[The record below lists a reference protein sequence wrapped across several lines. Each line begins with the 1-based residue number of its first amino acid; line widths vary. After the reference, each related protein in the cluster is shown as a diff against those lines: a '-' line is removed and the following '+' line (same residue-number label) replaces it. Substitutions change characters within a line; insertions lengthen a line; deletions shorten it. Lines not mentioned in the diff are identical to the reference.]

1 MTRGPLLFAR
11 FAFPPNRLGYCG
23 PSDHQGLFEM
33 ATAAA
38 PAAELA
44 AMARAFEGAYP
55 YLQLIAA
62 SNGIADPLD
71 ARVVEAYWV
80 GSPLL
85 DQVEMTAMGAALD
98 ERFRPRVASRTWSLL
113 AEAVPAGAVPHH
125 SFHVFGVYPWV
136 GLIREGQVDQPLR
149 VLDQCR
155 IRWGVVR
162 RVEGDQAVVSSRP
175 LVWDGRALGY
185 GPLRRGDGHLGP
197 RRGGPGRAAAARG
210 HRGHALGVGLRP
222 PLGAA
227 PGPPAPL
234 DAAPPRHRQ
243 RHHAPRPG
251 GGAVLSRQSPLRAWT
266 WGRLRRLRPA
276 RPGPARSAPLR

>member
-1 MTRGPLLFAR
+1 MNRGPLLFAR
-11 FAFPPNRLGYCG
+11 YAFPPNRLGYCG

-55 YLQLIAA
+55 YLQLIAN
-62 SNGIADPLD
+62 SNGIPDPLD

-85 DQVEMTAMGAALD
+85 DRVEMTAMGAALD
-98 ERFRPRVASRTWSLL
+98 ERFRPRVAGRTWSLL
-113 AEAVPAGAVPHH
+113 AEAVPAGAAPHH

-162 RVEGDQAVVSSRP
+162 RVEGDQAVVLSRP

-185 GPLRRGDGHLGP
+185 GVP
-197 RRGGPGRAAAARG
+197 REETVVWGRD
-210 HRGHALGVGLRP
+210 GVGLTE
-222 PLGAA
+222 PLQ
-227 PGPPAPL
+227 PGDTVAMHWEWVCDRLSERRLARLRRWTQHHLDIANGTMHPAP
-234 DAAPPRHRQ
+234 A
-243 RHHAPRPG
+243 
-251 GGAVLSRQSPLRAWT
+251 AVLS
-266 WGRLRRLRPA
+266 
-276 RPGPARSAPLR
+276 

>member
-1 MTRGPLLFAR
+1 MNRGPLLFAR

-62 SNGIADPLD
+62 ANGIADPLD

-80 GSPLL
+80 GSPRLE
-85 DQVEMTAMGAALD
+85 QVDMTAMGAALD
-98 ERFRPRVASRTWSLL
+98 ERFRPRVASRTWNLL

-125 SFHVFGVYPWV
+125 SFHVFGVYPWL

-162 RVEGDQAVVSSRP
+162 RVEGDQAVVQSRP

-185 GPLRRGDGHLGP
+185 GPP
-197 RRGGPGRAAAARG
+197 REETVVWGRD
-210 HRGHALGVGLRP
+210 GVGLAE
-222 PLGAA
+222 PLQ
-227 PGPPAPL
+227 PGDTVAMHWEWVC
-234 DAAPPRHRQ
+234 DR
-243 RHHAPRPG
+243 
-251 GGAVLSRQSPLRAWT
+251 LSERRLA
-266 WGRLRRLRPA
+266 RLRRWTQRHLDIANGTPHPA
-276 RPGPARSAPLR
+276 PAAVLA

>member
-1 MTRGPLLFAR
+1 MTPGPLLFAR

-23 PSDHQGLFEM
+23 PADHQGLFQM
-33 ATAAA
+33 ATEAA

-62 SNGIADPLD
+62 ANGLPDPLD

-85 DQVEMTAMGAALD
+85 EKVDMTAMGAALD
-98 ERFRPRVASRTWSLL
+98 ERFRPRVAARTWPLL
-113 AEAVPAGAVPHH
+113 TEAVPLGAVPHH

-136 GLIREGQVDQPLR
+136 GLLREGNVEHPLR

-162 RVEGDQAVVSSRP
+162 RVKGDRAVVESRP
-175 LVWDGRALGY
+175 LTWDGRALGY
-185 GPLRRGDGHLGP
+185 GLPRLETVTWARGGIGLSDPLRPGDTVAMHWDWVCDRLSE
-197 RRGGPGRAAAARG
+197 RRLA
-210 HRGHALGVGLRP
+210 
-222 PLGAA
+222 
-227 PGPPAPL
+227 
-234 DAAPPRHRQ
+234 
-243 RHHAPRPG
+243 
-251 GGAVLSRQSPLRAWT
+251 
-266 WGRLRRLRPA
+266 RLRRWTRRHLDIANGAAHPA
-276 RPGPARSAPLR
+276 PSAVLG

>member
-1 MTRGPLLFAR
+1 MTPGPLLFAR

-33 ATAAA
+33 ATAPA

-62 SNGIADPLD
+62 ANGIGDPLD

-80 GSPLL
+80 GSALL
-85 DQVEMTAMGAALD
+85 ERVDMASMGAALD
-98 ERFRPRVASRTWSLL
+98 RRFRPRVTAPTWHRL
-113 AEAVPAGAVPHH
+113 EEVVPAGAVPHH
-125 SFHVFGVYPWV
+125 SFHVFGVYPWL

-155 IRWGVVR
+155 IRWGTVR
-162 RVEGDQAVVSSRP
+162 RVDGDQAVVSSRP

-185 GPLRRGDGHLGP
+185 GPLREETVTW
-197 RRGGPGRAAAARG
+197 GRD
-210 HRGHALGVGLRP
+210 GVGLGA
-222 PLGAA
+222 PLQ
-227 PGPPAPL
+227 PGDVVAMHWEWVCDRLSERRLARLRRWTRHHLDIVNGTPHPAP
-234 DAAPPRHRQ
+234 A
-243 RHHAPRPG
+243 
-251 GGAVLSRQSPLRAWT
+251 AVLS
-266 WGRLRRLRPA
+266 
-276 RPGPARSAPLR
+276 